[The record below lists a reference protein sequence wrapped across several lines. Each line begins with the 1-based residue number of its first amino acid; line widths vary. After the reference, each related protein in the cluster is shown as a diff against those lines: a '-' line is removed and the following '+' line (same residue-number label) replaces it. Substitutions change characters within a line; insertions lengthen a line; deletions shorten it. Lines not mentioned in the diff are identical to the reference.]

1 MSEHILACQRALGTT
16 AEDLF
21 SIILTTLNSKDV
33 SFGKLVAQTYDGA
46 SNMSGC
52 YNGLQ
57 ALIQSRIN
65 PNIIYIHCFAHTLN
79 LILSD
84 TAAVTIDVISL
95 FGNLETLYLLFN
107 KSHKIH
113 ALFEDVQKSQGL
125 AIRSL
130 KRVNTVRWSSREICV

>member
-16 AEDLF
+16 AEDIF
-21 SIILTTLNSKDV
+21 SIILTTLNVNSKDV

-52 YNGLQ
+52 YNGFQ

-79 LILSD
+79 LVLSD
-84 TAAVTIDVISL
+84 TAAVTIDVITR
-95 FGNLETLYLLFN
+95 NLVF
-107 KSHKIH
+107 
-113 ALFEDVQKSQGL
+113 FVQ
-125 AIRSL
+125 
-130 KRVNTVRWSSREICV
+130 